1 MSTSTIGMRDCVWPI
16 GYCPQPAYCDQP
28 ACVYHTKMLLGLF
41 APTRH
46 ASWAIN
52 PADILSDEQLELVGV
67 LEALFVGPATI
78 ANALTRR
85 VTG

>member
-1 MSTSTIGMRDCVWPI
+1 MRDCAWPA
-16 GYCPQPAYCDQP
+16 GFCPQQTWDDGPNTCYW
-28 ACVYHTKMLLGLF
+28 HTKMTSGLLE
-41 APTRH
+41 PTRH

-85 VTG
+85 EANG